1 MMSMISYHT
10 NRQLMIPPQN
20 INKYQPSNPRIQIGD
35 AHALGQFKGDPHG
48 IEVKHSPGVSETAD
62 AICMNPNLLKKLLE
76 PAIFIIWPG
85 VREALHTCSNPI
97 KLCHWNWKDI
107 YKHTYAICLHDAGW
121 WENKYQELLEH
132 TGYIAPQL
140 PLGTTTSPDE
150 YSHSTQKG
158 PWKRSC

>member
-35 AHALGQFKGDPHG
+35 AHGLGQFKGDPHG

-76 PAIFIIWPG
+76 PAIFII
-85 VREALHTCSNPI
+85 
-97 KLCHWNWKDI
+97 
-107 YKHTYAICLHDAGW
+107 
-121 WENKYQELLEH
+121 
-132 TGYIAPQL
+132 
-140 PLGTTTSPDE
+140 
-150 YSHSTQKG
+150 
-158 PWKRSC
+158 